1 MAVPK
6 RPAAL
11 LMTGCGKPL
20 IFTTMHSSLRLLA
33 LLGVVF
39 VACGKSAEERH
50 ADVEV
55 CNANQT
61 TASAIARCLHDERGW
76 KQAAADSAVRDLMRI
91 QAEIS
96 ALTARADSQH
106 AGEMQACDK
115 VLVDLKDCLI
125 TRYGWE
131 EDRATA
137 ADDSLWASRAAEH
150 QRQIHACLGRRGVG
164 TGACLQLHYKWPSRR
179 ALALDDSIR
188 RANLR

>member
-1 MAVPK
+1 M
-6 RPAAL
+6 R
-11 LMTGCGKPL
+11 
-20 IFTTMHSSLRLLA
+20 SSLRLLA
-33 LLGVVF
+33 LLGVAF
-39 VACGKSAEERH
+39 VACGKSVEERRV
-50 ADVEV
+50 DVET
-55 CNANQT
+55 CSANHT
-61 TASAIARCLHDERGW
+61 TASAIARCLHDESRW
-76 KQAAADSAVRDLMRI
+76 KQAAADSAALERVRELVSV

-96 ALTARADSQH
+96 TITARADSQH
-106 AGEMQACDK
+106 AGELQACDK
-115 VLVDLKDCLI
+115 VLVDLKTCLI

-137 ADDSLWASRAAEH
+137 ADDSLWAGRSAEH